1 MMNLYE
7 RNQKQRWF
15 FNWKIDEYDA
25 SHQEFMETK
34 KELADNLDKDVKRIL
49 DLGAGTGLELIHL
62 FELYPSAEVT
72 VIDITEN
79 MLEKLKKRSFA
90 RNVTTICGD
99 FFEVEFGKNYDAV
112 ISTSALHHF
121 KKEEKIKLYKKIL
134 NCLKENGQFI
144 NCDKIALTQEFEEHQ
159 LYELEHNIENYKH
172 IDTPL
177 TVEHETEVLKMAS
190 FKEIESSTVDKDNYR
205 LIKARKNNNHVEKT

>member
-1 MMNLYE
+1 MNLYE

-15 FNWKIDEYDA
+15 FNWKINEYDE

-34 KELADNLDKDVKRIL
+34 KSLADNLDKDAKKIL

-62 FELYPSAEVT
+62 FELYPNAEVT

-79 MLEKLKKRSFA
+79 MLNELKKRSFS
-90 RNVTTICGD
+90 NHVTTICGD
-99 FFEVEFGKNYDAV
+99 FFEVEFGENYDAV

-134 NCLKENGQFI
+134 ECLKENGQFI
-144 NCDKIALTQEFEEHQ
+144 NCDRIALTDEFEKHQ
-159 LYELEHNIENYKH
+159 LYELEHNINNYKH

-177 TVEHETEVLKMAS
+177 TIEHELEILKQVG
-190 FKEIESSTVDKDNYR
+190 FQDITSSNVDKDNYS
-205 LIKARKNNNHVEKT
+205 LIKARK

>member
-1 MMNLYE
+1 MNLYE
-7 RNQKQRWF
+7 RNQKQRSF
-15 FNWKIDEYDA
+15 FNWKINEYDA

-34 KELADNLDKDVKRIL
+34 KSLADNLDKDAKKIL

-62 FELYPSAEVT
+62 FELYPNAEVT

-79 MLEKLKKRSFA
+79 MLNELKKRSFSSH
-90 RNVTTICGD
+90 VTTICGD
-99 FFEVEFGKNYDAV
+99 FFEVEFGENYDAV

-134 NCLKENGQFI
+134 ECLKENGQFI
-144 NCDKIALTQEFEEHQ
+144 NCDKIALTQEIEDKK
-159 LYELEHNIENYKH
+159 LYELEHNINNYKH

-177 TVEHETEVLKMAS
+177 TIEHELEILKQVG
-190 FKEIESSTVDKDNYR
+190 FQDITSSNVDKDNYR
-205 LIKARKNNNHVEKT
+205 LIKVRK